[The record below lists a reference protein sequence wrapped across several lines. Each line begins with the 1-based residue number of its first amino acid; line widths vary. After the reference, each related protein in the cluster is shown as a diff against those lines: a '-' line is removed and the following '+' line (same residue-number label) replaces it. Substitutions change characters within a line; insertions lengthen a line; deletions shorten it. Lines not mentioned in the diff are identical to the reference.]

1 VSKVSNGSLVNCQST
16 SNTNYIVSKDIDKHF
31 SNAKTGNQKENINNN
46 NIKSAKICIKKE
58 TPRK

>member
-1 VSKVSNGSLVNCQST
+1 MSKVSNGSLVNCQST
-16 SNTNYIVSKDIDKHF
+16 SNTNYNVSRDIEKHF
-31 SNAKTGNQKENINNN
+31 SNLKTGNQKENLNN